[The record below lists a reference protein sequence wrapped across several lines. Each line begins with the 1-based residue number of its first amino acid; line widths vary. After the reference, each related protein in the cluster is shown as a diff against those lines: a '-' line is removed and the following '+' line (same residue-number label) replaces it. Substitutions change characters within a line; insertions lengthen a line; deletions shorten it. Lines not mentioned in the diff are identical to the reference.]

1 MADKKD
7 PGKFTIRFNIEDP
20 QQLMVVGWLNRQ
32 GRYKAQFITKAVL
45 YYTHAALAAPVA
57 SDPVPQDAAAGTRD
71 FCHESEDERECI
83 GPDKTTNVQEAGKDC
98 RGFGPHEIRG
108 MARLPC
114 PVLHFSVATAIK
126 LSIISSRWRY
136 CSGDR
141 QDIFCVRIEW
151 SVSDI
156 FPSRR

>member
-32 GRYKAQFITKAVL
+32 GRYKAQFITNAVL

-83 GPDKTTNVQEAGKDC
+83 GPDKTTNVQEAGK
-98 RGFGPHEIRG
+98 
-108 MARLPC
+108 
-114 PVLHFSVATAIK
+114 ATAWDDADLNAILK
-126 LSIISSRWRY
+126 TMRA
-136 CSGDR
+136 
-141 QDIFCVRIEW
+141 FRIA
-151 SVSDI
+151 
-156 FPSRR
+156 